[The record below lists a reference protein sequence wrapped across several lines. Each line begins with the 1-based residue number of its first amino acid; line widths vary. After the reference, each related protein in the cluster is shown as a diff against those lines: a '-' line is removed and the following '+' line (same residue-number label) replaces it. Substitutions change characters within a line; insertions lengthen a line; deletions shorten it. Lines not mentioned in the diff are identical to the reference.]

1 MQFQNTMNIYEHQQF
16 ASMGQQHIPM
26 VGMVAPQQ
34 QFMYTP
40 LDLSQ
45 MQTLIQLPLQIP
57 VPNSIPSM
65 APLPFQQEHL
75 MFPMSDFLQKPAQNF
90 SDFTPCYV
98 DPQTGL
104 LTPCRSRSASF
115 DLPTEASPVLHA
127 AVPCEDQVQEL
138 GKMIQDTNFHSTS
151 DVEQS
156 LKLESGPQ
164 KKYAY
169 RSKQRKIDKV
179 RSQIEEKYQCLELFA
194 GEKELVRGED
204 TVRVHVKTFLGLTK
218 ITEFLDEVEN
228 HNEIRITRIAC
239 PFSKKNKNQK
249 KGFIVYLK
257 VQTVTQMMI
266 VRDEIFPKYE
276 PVLKSCVVAKPREPL
291 VEKPE
296 GKDTLFADLQPTAM
310 VKVGSFSG

>member
-16 ASMGQQHIPM
+16 ATMGQQHFP
-26 VGMVAPQQ
+26 MVAPQQ

-75 MFPMSDFLQKPAQNF
+75 MFPMPGQPVQNF

-115 DLPTEASPVLHA
+115 DLPTQASPVLNA
-127 AVPCEDQVQEL
+127 AVPCEDQVQDL
-138 GKMIQDTNFHSTS
+138 GKMIQDMNFNSTS
-151 DVEQS
+151 DVEQREQT
-156 LKLESGPQ
+156 LKLENSSGPQ

-179 RSQIEEKYQCLELFA
+179 RSQIEEKYQSLELFA
-194 GEKELVRGED
+194 DEKELVRGDD

-218 ITEFLDEVEN
+218 ITEFLHEIED

-257 VQTVTQMMI
+257 LQTVTQMEI
-266 VRDEIFPKYE
+266 VRDQIFPKYE
-276 PVLKSCVVAKPREPL
+276 SVLKSCVVAKPREPL

-296 GKDTLFADLQPTAM
+296 EEKATLFADLQPAAM